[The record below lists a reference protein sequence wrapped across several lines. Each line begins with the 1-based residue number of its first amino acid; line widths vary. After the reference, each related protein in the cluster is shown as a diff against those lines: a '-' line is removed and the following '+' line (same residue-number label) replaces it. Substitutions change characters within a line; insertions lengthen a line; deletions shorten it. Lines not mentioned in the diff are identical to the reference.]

1 MPPRRARSGVPGK
14 TAPAADTSWETGLKS
29 AQFEE
34 CSWKACVSL
43 LAGGTPADE
52 ELMGPLQLAVQ
63 QPQRRL
69 FTLVSQEAIVAT
81 IHHLGN
87 PKAKRPKDVAMFHEV
102 TEQAMVLLDA
112 GQEVPCELM
121 ANILKFQ
128 LLQVKASDQQRMAT
142 KKGSEE
148 KSKAGPASA
157 TKHKASGNR
166 ANEDTPPAGVTV
178 ERQTKLRRRGE
189 DIQTP
194 KYIDDEPEGG
204 PQHYFLLTGFLEA
217 QLLPALEAVGVH
229 VDNVIRVQQERG
241 HYNTPERR
249 DSSVVSSERPRG
261 SQKHCVFWSSL
272 GDVLD
277 RGPALSTLQDVARLC
292 YTVTDRPHAPGPPVS
307 YFKCLCIL

>member
-1 MPPRRARSGVPGK
+1 MPPKRAKK

-87 PKAKRPKDVAMFHEV
+87 PKAKKPKDVAMFHEV
-102 TEQAMVLLDA
+102 TEQAKVLLDA

-128 LLQVKASDQQRMAT
+128 LLQVKASDQQRMAA
-142 KKGSEE
+142 KKVFRYLQHVG
-148 KSKAGPASA
+148 A
-157 TKHKASGNR
+157 TKLYLSVKSA
-166 ANEDTPPAGVTV
+166 
-178 ERQTKLRRRGE
+178 
-189 DIQTP
+189 
-194 KYIDDEPEGG
+194 
-204 PQHYFLLTGFLEA
+204 LTG
-217 QLLPALEAVGVH
+217 GIGI
-229 VDNVIRVQQERG
+229 IR
-241 HYNTPERR
+241 N
-249 DSSVVSSERPRG
+249 
-261 SQKHCVFWSSL
+261 L
-272 GDVLD
+272 GLGLVL
-277 RGPALSTLQDVARLC
+277 
-292 YTVTDRPHAPGPPVS
+292 
-307 YFKCLCIL
+307 